1 MILIISYGNSLRR
14 DDGAGL
20 ALGEILEKALQ
31 SRGRLVK
38 RIALHQLDPETSLCV
53 AEEGVSSVVFVDT
66 RVVAGSEDAFLLQV
80 LQVPRNST
88 ESCLGHHLGP
98 STVMAYARL
107 LYGKDPIAWVLT
119 VPGVDFDHGEGF
131 SGVAQKALNR
141 LPDFLECLPHG
152 WPETEYFPVS
162 NP

>member
-53 AEEGVSSVVFVDT
+53 AEQGVSSVVFVDT

-80 LQVPRNST
+80 LQCH
-88 ESCLGHHLGP
+88 EAGL
-98 STVMAYARL
+98 
-107 LYGKDPIAWVLT
+107 PI
-119 VPGVDFDHGEGF
+119 
-131 SGVAQKALNR
+131 
-141 LPDFLECLPHG
+141 
-152 WPETEYFPVS
+152 
-162 NP
+162 